1 MRWARTSAQ
10 NRQRSPWADSQA
22 LQRGG
27 GAMGAAIIAASQTHF
42 ASLTEAAK
50 ALTQIE
56 KEVYPQ
62 LDVVEIYKQNYQ
74 QFIDLLA
81 GKGYISKTVYA

>member
-1 MRWARTSAQ
+1 MKHVT
-10 NRQRSPWADSQA
+10 
-22 LQRGG
+22 
-27 GAMGAAIIAASQTHF
+27 GAVGAAIIAASQTHF

-62 LDVVEIYKQNYQ
+62 PVAVDIYQQNYQ
-74 QFIDLLA
+74 QFIHLLA
-81 GKGYISKTVYA
+81 GKGYISKNEYA